1 VYSAFRK
8 FYLFLPLFLVACHG
22 EPPKMNMPPPQV
34 TVTPAI
40 ERDLPIY
47 VEAIGQTRG
56 SKEVQIQPRV
66 SGFLQSQDY
75 KDGALVRAGELL
87 YTIDPRPY
95 VASLAQANGQLAQA
109 EAQLQQARNDLARYA
124 PLAAEDAIS
133 RQQLDNAKTS
143 VNAAAASVD
152 AAKANVES
160 AKINLNYTKVYSPV
174 NGLSGITTAQVGT
187 LVGTGTSPALTTVS
201 TINPFWVRFTV
212 SEKEYLEYRK
222 RIPNETAAQ
231 NSQPEIT
238 ITLADGRVFPHPG
251 RLSAVEGQI
260 DPSTGSL
267 TLQAEFANPNDVIR
281 PGQYARVRIQSQVRH
296 GAILVPQRAISEVQ
310 GAYNVVVVGGDG
322 TAEVRTVQLGS
333 QYQGFWIIES
343 GVKAGENV
351 IVEGLQKVRNG
362 AKVTATPGPAPE
374 LKAQARF
381 AEP

>member
-1 VYSAFRK
+1 
-8 FYLFLPLFLVACHG
+8 
-22 EPPKMNMPPPQV
+22 MPPPQV

-152 AAKANVES
+152 SAKANVES

-281 PGQYARVRIQSQVRH
+281 PGQYARVRIQSQIRH

-310 GAYNVVVVGGDG
+310 GAYNVVVVGSDG

-374 LKAQARF
+374 LKAQAQF
-381 AEP
+381 SEP